1 MYFRAMRNRV
11 RKMRQAPARR
21 PLFAPAVA
29 AEARPDRCLL
39 DVPVL
44 LALGGEVPVYH
55 LGSRALE

>member
-1 MYFRAMRNRV
+1 L
-11 RKMRQAPARR
+11 RQPPAHR

-29 AEARPDRCLL
+29 AEARPDRRLL

-44 LALGGEVPVYH
+44 LAMGGEVPVYH